1 MTLFYDICFQDK
13 MDEMMR
19 HNMSWIEVQFLS
31 KAVDILSEC
40 RRTLMFTY
48 AFAYYLQKNNESE
61 IFEVNWISLVSQLSS
76 AGVLSNFSS

>member
-1 MTLFYDICFQDK
+1 

-61 IFEVNWISLVSQLSS
+61 IFEVNWISLVSQLTS